1 MRKTIYMLLV
11 VVSLI
16 AYSFLG
22 DGCEETQDQ
31 SAQQK
36 QVERTAGKL
45 KAYLPKN
52 FVELRNYNDAQK
64 LYDSPSSILWC
75 TAFPSNPSAPLITVP
90 ISGKLTSSSTTF
102 FSPEHWSGAGS
113 ESGAVVLPSR
123 SVDGLFHPN
132 PPQYRY
138 GFTPGGQYADF
149 FNIETFCT
157 TAMSKFQRQSTK
169 IDVSPD
175 AEALKATTEAERLLA
190 QGDHKGAQN
199 ALQGLDK

>member
-1 MRKTIYMLLV
+1 MHKFILALIAVLALV
-11 VVSLI
+11 VT
-16 AYSFLG
+16 
-22 DGCEETQDQ
+22 GCNTNTD
-31 SAQQK
+31 K
-36 QVERTAGKL
+36 QRQAVNDHAANF
-45 KAYLPKN
+45 KAYLPHN
-52 FVELRNYNDAQK
+52 DVELRNYNDAQK

-90 ISGKLTSSSTTF
+90 IAGKLTSSSTTF
-102 FSPEHWSGAGS
+102 FQPEYRKSGS
-113 ESGAVVLPSR
+113 DGAVALPSR

-169 IDVSPD
+169 IDVTPD
-175 AEALKATTEAERLLA
+175 AGALQATAVAERLLA
-190 QGDHKGAQN
+190 QGDKKGAQA
-199 ALQGLDK
+199 ALAGLSK